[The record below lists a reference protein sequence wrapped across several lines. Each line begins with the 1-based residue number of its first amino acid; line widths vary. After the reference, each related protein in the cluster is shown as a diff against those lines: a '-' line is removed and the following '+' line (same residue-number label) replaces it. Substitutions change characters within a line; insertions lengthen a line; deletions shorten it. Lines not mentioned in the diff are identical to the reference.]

1 MDELEN
7 IVNYALDKIHEW
19 SLSNKVSLNISKSNF
34 VALRPR
40 QKKMSRPLTT
50 KMNNESIVEKRL
62 SMAYRKLF
70 VFGELL
76 EITLEAR
83 VDEKT
88 LTESRNRREGI
99 QYSSERSKTLIKAGQ
114 IDLC

>member
-40 QKKMSRPLTT
+40 QKKNVKTV
-50 KMNNESIVEKRL
+50 NHQNE
-62 SMAYRKLF
+62 
-70 VFGELL
+70 
-76 EITLEAR
+76 
-83 VDEKT
+83 
-88 LTESRNRREGI
+88 
-99 QYSSERSKTLIKAGQ
+99 
-114 IDLC
+114 